1 MCCLV
6 TTLLLLGP
14 RLVILVWWFMD
25 SGRLSLAFRTWP
37 HPFQL
42 AFPV

>member
-14 RLVILVWWFMD
+14 RVATLVWWLVNPTRFN
-25 SGRLSLAFRTWP
+25 LAFNSVI
-37 HPFQL
+37 L
-42 AFPV
+42 PVPG